1 VWCGHTAPRGAVAD
15 DPPMTLTLSD
25 EQREFVAAL
34 RDFCRRECGT
44 REQRD
49 ALTGGGRK
57 PHNQDLYRQMADLG
71 WLGVAIPEA
80 YGGSGGGLVDL
91 CLFLEETARG
101 MAPIGGFGVSM
112 IVAGAIER
120 FGTDE
125 QKEQLLGGIARGAVE
140 AIAMSEPEAGSD
152 VGALRCKAE
161 RRNGGY
167 VVNGQ
172 KTWISE
178 AHLADHIL
186 LVCRT
191 DASGS
196 KHEGLTMLSVPRESE
211 GLEIRPIDTMGGE
224 VVNDLFF
231 TDCHVEA
238 DGLVGIEGQAWTQL
252 MAGLNVERL
261 ILAALMVGTAQR
273 AFDDTLAYVK
283 EREQFGRPI
292 GSFQA
297 LRHRLADLA
306 TEIECARLLTY
317 DVAATADAKPG
328 AMFPR
333 EASMAKLK
341 ATETAKRVALEG
353 MQMMGGYG
361 YATEYDM
368 EGHVRRTL
376 VSTIYGGT
384 SEIQRE
390 IIAKTYGL

>member
-1 VWCGHTAPRGAVAD
+1 MIA
-15 DPPMTLTLSD
+15 LTD
-25 EQREFVAAL
+25 EQKDFVAAI
-34 RDFCRRECGT
+34 RDFCQRECGT

-57 PHNQDLYRQMADLG
+57 PHNQDLYKKMADLG
-71 WLGVAIPEA
+71 WLGVAIPEE
-80 YGGSGGGLVDL
+80 YGGSGGGLVDM

-101 MAPIGGFGVSM
+101 QAPIGGYGVSQ
-112 IVAGAIER
+112 IVAGAYER
-120 FGTDE
+120 FGTEE
-125 QKEQLLGGIARGAVE
+125 QKQEILGGIVAGSVE

-152 VGALRCKAE
+152 VGSLKCKAVRE
-161 RRNGGY
+161 NGGY

-178 AHLADHIL
+178 AHMADHVL

-191 DASGS
+191 DGSGS
-196 KHEGLTMLSVPRESE
+196 KHEGLTMLSVPTDAP
-211 GLEIRPIDTMGGE
+211 GVDIRPIETMGGE
-224 VVNDLFF
+224 VVNDVFY
-231 TDCHVEA
+231 TDTKVDA
-238 DGLVGIEGQAWTQL
+238 DRLLGTEGAAWMQL

-261 ILAALMVGTAQR
+261 ILAALMLGVAQR
-273 AFDDTLAYVK
+273 AFDDLLSYVK

-292 GSFQA
+292 GSFQS
-297 LRHRLADLA
+297 LKHRIADLA
-306 TEIECARLLTY
+306 TEIECCRLLTY
-317 DVAATADAKPG
+317 DVAQSVDANPG

-341 ATETAKRVALEG
+341 VTETAKKVSLEG

-368 EGHVRRTL
+368 ERHVRTTL

>member
-1 VWCGHTAPRGAVAD
+1 
-15 DPPMTLTLSD
+15 MSLTLTP
-25 EQREFVAAL
+25 EQEDFVAAV
-34 RDFCRRECGT
+34 RDFCARECGT

-49 ALTGGGRK
+49 RLTGGGRH
-57 PHNQDLYRQMADLG
+57 PHNQDLYKRMADLG
-71 WLGVAIPEA
+71 WLGVATPEA
-80 YGGSGGGLVDL
+80 YGGAGGGLVDL

-112 IVAGAIER
+112 IVGGAYER
-120 FGTDE
+120 FGTEE
-125 QKEQLLGGIARGAVE
+125 QKQEILGGIVSGSVE

-152 VGALRCKAE
+152 VGALKCRAE
-161 RRNGGY
+161 RSNGGY
-167 VVNGQ
+167 VINGQ

-191 DASGS
+191 DSAGS
-196 KHEGLTMLSVPRESE
+196 KHEGISMISVPRDAD
-211 GLEIRPIDTMGGE
+211 GVEIRPIETMGGE
-224 VVNDLFF
+224 IVNDVFF
-231 TDCHVEA
+231 TDCHVDA
-238 DGLVGIEGQAWTQL
+238 DRLLGQEGNGWIQL

-261 ILAALMVGTAQR
+261 ILAALMLGTAER
-273 AFDDTLAYVK
+273 AFDDLLAYVK
-283 EREQFGRPI
+283 ERRQFGRPI

-297 LRHRLADLA
+297 LRHRIADLA
-306 TEIECARLLTY
+306 TEIECCRLLTY
-317 DVAATADAKPG
+317 DVAQQVDANPG

-341 ATETAKRVALEG
+341 VTEVAKRVALEG

-361 YATEYDM
+361 YASEYDM

-390 IIAKTYGL
+390 IVAKTYGL